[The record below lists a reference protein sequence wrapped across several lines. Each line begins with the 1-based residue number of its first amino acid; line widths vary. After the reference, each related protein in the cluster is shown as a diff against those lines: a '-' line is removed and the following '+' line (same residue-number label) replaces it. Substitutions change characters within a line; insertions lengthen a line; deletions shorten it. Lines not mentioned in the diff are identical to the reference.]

1 MPITG
6 TSRTPRSTRPT
17 SAGKVSSLARS
28 PVAPKIASASTGSA
42 WPAWSVLM
50 SASWFSAAPC
60 ISRAGRGPSGGGW
73 HHLRAALNSVAFVP
87 AARELRRGGAAAQAP
102 GASAEAS
109 FHRGFGGALAVAR
122 QEDGFGV
129 GAVHE
134 GLAGGEVGAGRALVV
149 GGFGIDIEVLA
160 DHVGHVGAEPAAGF
174 GLGLG
179 RALLASSRRRRRC
192 RLRRVAVAVAG
203 SGRALAPG
211 QPTGAVR
218 SGPSP
223 TCQGSS
229 RRPARRVPRG
239 PSPGA

>member
-1 MPITG
+1 MSLSLRESVAYARNCSSPQPLFATPITG
-6 TSRTPRSTRPT
+6 TFRTPRSTRPT

-28 PVAPKIASASTGSA
+28 PVAPNMASASTGSA

-174 GLGLG
+174 GDVG
-179 RALLASSRRRRRC
+179 
-192 RLRRVAVAVAG
+192 
-203 SGRALAPG
+203 
-211 QPTGAVR
+211 GAAA
-218 SGPSP
+218 
-223 TCQGSS
+223 QQ
-229 RRPARRVPRG
+229 
-239 PSPGA
+239 